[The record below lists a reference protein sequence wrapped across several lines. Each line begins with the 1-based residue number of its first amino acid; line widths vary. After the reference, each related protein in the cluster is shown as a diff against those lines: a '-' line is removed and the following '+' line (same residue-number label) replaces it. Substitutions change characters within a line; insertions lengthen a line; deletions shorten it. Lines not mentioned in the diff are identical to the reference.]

1 MTKFSTFIVFLFGSL
16 LLLAVGFTL
25 VQRFLPKP
33 PKSAAEM
40 IALPKSDLPDLTI
53 PPTED
58 FYLHLD
64 KLTEAETLD
73 AVRDYVEREF
83 VPGRTLILAAS
94 HKSES
99 PRRLTIIDRE
109 VRRTNAQGVTLLDK
123 APIVPRASTNLKV
136 GPDVIM
142 QTWSRPHVS
151 LPYFINVW
159 GLETRSRPS

>member
-1 MTKFSTFIVFLFGSL
+1 MTKFSSFLVFLFGIL
-16 LLLAVGFTL
+16 LLLAVGFTI

-40 IALPKSDLPDLTI
+40 LALPKSDLPDLSI
-53 PPTED
+53 PTTED

-64 KLTEAETLD
+64 KLTDAQTLD
-73 AVRDYVEREF
+73 ALRDYVEREF

-94 HKSES
+94 HKSEP

-136 GPDVIM
+136 SEEVIM
-142 QTWSRPHVS
+142 QNWSRPHGT

-159 GLETRSRPS
+159 GLETRP